1 MKFLSH
7 VSDERLID
15 GLKDLVA
22 KERKCT
28 HEIVLHL
35 VEFSRRRLFADLG
48 YTSMFDYL
56 TRGLGYSNASAQRR
70 ICAARAV
77 AAVPQV
83 YDCLEKGKLS
93 LGVLEVAADA
103 IAKPG
108 GKELL
113 NEICGRGKEEA
124 LRIVAQ
130 HFPIDRKWLLD
141 RVEPIAVK
149 KPETDLPLF
158 KGDKNSNYFRAEVED
173 SESER
178 SYRINLTVTEEFVGK
193 LERVKDLMILSF
205 GETTAETLE
214 ACLDEYIKRH
224 DPEQK
229 LSRRQAREK
238 KRVAAVSEKSAA
250 VVEPLIAA
258 AEVIVPELPAE
269 DSDPALRR
277 YPSSILRDEV
287 LARDGFECSFVSDDG
302 VRCRCRS
309 GLQIDH
315 ILPWAYGGRTE
326 ASNLRTVC
334 QTHNL
339 MHARRIFGDAKIEEA
354 IAARRPD
361 RFGIPVP
368 NDRRE
373 RMDDSI
379 DWMLF
384 ES

>member
-7 VSDERLID
+7 VSDDRLID
-15 GLKDLVA
+15 GLKRLVA
-22 KERKCT
+22 KEKKCT

-35 VEFSRRRLFADLG
+35 VEVNKRRLFADLG

-77 AAVPQV
+77 AAVPEV
-83 YDCLEKGKLS
+83 YECLENGKLS
-93 LGVLEVAADA
+93 LGVLEVTGEA

-108 GKELL
+108 GRELL
-113 NEICGRGKEEA
+113 NEVCGRGKEEA

-130 HFPIDRKWLLD
+130 HFPVDRKWLLD
-141 RVEPIAVK
+141 RVEPIAIK
-149 KPETDLPLF
+149 KPVSELPLF
-158 KGDKNSNYFRAEVED
+158 NADRNCIYFRAEVED
-173 SESER
+173 SEVEQNYKIS
-178 SYRINLTVTEEFVGK
+178 LTVSEEFVDK
-193 LERVKDLMILSF
+193 LERVKELMLLTF

-229 LSRRQAREK
+229 HSRRKAREEK
-238 KRVAAVSEKSAA
+238 KAAAVGEKTA
-250 VVEPLIAA
+250 VIAEA
-258 AEVIVPELPAE
+258 LVDVAEVIVPELPAE
-269 DSDPALRR
+269 DRDPGLRR
-277 YPSSILRDEV
+277 YPSAALRDEV
-287 LARDGFECSFVSDDG
+287 LLRDGFQCSFVSDDG
-302 VRCRCRS
+302 VRCQCRS
-309 GLQIDH
+309 GLQLDH
-315 ILPWAYGGRTE
+315 ILPWASGGRTE
-326 ASNLRTVC
+326 SGNLRTVC

-339 MHARRIFGDAKIEEA
+339 MHARRVFGDARIEEA
-354 IAARRPD
+354 IVARKPD

-373 RMDDSI
+373 RMDDLI

>member
-15 GLKDLVA
+15 GLKSLVA
-22 KERKCT
+22 KEKRCT

-35 VEFSRRRLFADLG
+35 VEVNKRRVFADLG

-56 TRGLGYSNASAQRR
+56 TRGLGYSNGSAQRR

-77 AAVPQV
+77 AAVPEV
-83 YDCLEKGKLS
+83 YECLENGKLS
-93 LGVLEVAADA
+93 LGVLEVAGEA
-103 IAKPG
+103 IARPG
-108 GKELL
+108 GRELL
-113 NEICGRGKEEA
+113 SEVCGRGKEEA

-130 HFPIDRKWLLD
+130 YFPVDRKWLLD
-141 RVEPIAVK
+141 RVEPIAIK
-149 KPETDLPLF
+149 KPSAELPLF
-158 KGDKNSNYFRAEVED
+158 NADRNSSYFHAEVD
-173 SESER
+173 ESENELNYKI
-178 SYRINLTVTEEFVGK
+178 SLTVGEGFVDK
-193 LERVKDLMILSF
+193 LERVKELMLLTF

-229 LSRRQAREK
+229 NSRRRAREEK
-238 KRVAAVSEKSAA
+238 KAAANGEKAAV
-250 VVEPLIAA
+250 IAEALVDA
-258 AEVIVPELPAE
+258 AEVIVPELPTE
-269 DSDPALRR
+269 ERDPALRR
-277 YPSSILRDEV
+277 YPSAGLRDEV
-287 LARDGFECSFVSDDG
+287 LERDGFQCSFVSDDG
-302 VRCRCRS
+302 VRCGCRS
-309 GLQIDH
+309 GLQLDH
-315 ILPWAYGGRTE
+315 ILPWAAGGRTE
-326 ASNLRTVC
+326 SENLRTVC

-354 IAARRPD
+354 ISARRPD

-384 ES
+384 ER